1 MLPRSKRTKKT
12 NLRQTAFT
20 RFTLIVAVLVLW
32 MGGIGVRLVHL
43 QVTKHQ
49 WLKERAEG
57 QRKDVTRSKQ
67 PRGTIF
73 DRNERPLAMSL
84 RVKTLYADPTMIED
98 IKGSAK
104 AIAKVLNVKESELS
118 KQLAEGKADDKR
130 FMPLAKGLEEDSVQR
145 INKALEDASIRKA
158 DLPKFTGL
166 HWRED
171 QKRSYPNK
179 TLAAHI
185 IGFSNADGV
194 GQAGIEQSQNDIL
207 FGAVIKRIQERD
219 RLGRVYDETVSE
231 KEPPK
236 DIVLTI
242 STPIQYMT
250 EQALERAVTAS
261 SAKSG
266 IAVVIDNRTGEI
278 LAMANYPSFDPN
290 KLNEITADNLSNAAI
305 QGVYSPGSAFKL
317 VTYSS
322 ALERKLISPE
332 AEIDSGN
339 GTIEVAKHRFTDSHA
354 IGRVTYAKALAHS
367 SNVCA
372 IKTGMRVGK
381 EGFYETLKNFGFGSP
396 TGIELP
402 AETGG
407 IVRNPDRWNGDSLA
421 SMSIGYEIGVSAL
434 QMATA
439 FATIAN
445 NGVRIQPHIIKEI
458 RQSDEQTVS
467 VAQPEKTQV
476 VSAET
481 ARDMR
486 IMLRQVVVAGTA
498 RRAQLNG
505 YTSAGKTGT
514 AWKFDEKL
522 KKVNSAK
529 YVSSFIGF
537 APAENP
543 AVTIAVVMDEPKV
556 GGRDGGQVA
565 GPVFREIAQQILPEL
580 NVKPEGLVAQNETVE
595 DIPEAVASGPSA
607 ESLNND
613 VPKVPAPSAKPLTV
627 TAEKAPA
634 KIETKPGS
642 VESKP
647 LPTKKPEKTTVSGK
661 DLKSKTASTE
671 KRTAET
677 KPNSQIKNKSSTEKK
692 KGKT

>member
-1 MLPRSKRTKKT
+1 S
-12 NLRQTAFT
+12 
-20 RFTLIVAVLVLW
+20 
-32 MGGIGVRLVHL
+32 VR
-43 QVTKHQ
+43 
-49 WLKERAEG
+49 
-57 QRKDVTRSKQ
+57 
-67 PRGTIF
+67 I
-73 DRNERPLAMSL
+73 
-84 RVKTLYADPTMIED
+84 KTLYADPASIED
-98 IKGSAK
+98 TKGAAK
-104 AIAKVLNVKESELS
+104 AIAKALNVKESDLS
-118 KQLAEGKADDKR
+118 KQLVEAKKDEKR
-130 FMPLAKGLEEDSVQR
+130 FLPLAKGLDDEAFQR
-145 INKALEDASIRKA
+145 INKALEDSSVRKP

-171 QKRSYPNK
+171 QKRSYPYK

-194 GQAGIEQSQNDIL
+194 GQAGIEQSQNDSL
-207 FGAVIKRIQERD
+207 FGAVIKRMQERD

-250 EQALERAVTAS
+250 EQALEKAVKAS

-266 IAVVIDNRTGEI
+266 IAVVIDNKTGEI

-381 EGFYETLKNFGFGSP
+381 EAFYGTLKNFGFGKV

-402 AETGG
+402 AETAG
-407 IVRNPDRWNGDSLA
+407 IVRAPERWNGDSLA

-458 RQSDEQTVS
+458 RQTDEKTVA
-467 VAQPEKTQV
+467 VVQPEKTQV

-486 IMLRQVVVAGTA
+486 VMLRQVVVAGTGK
-498 RRAQLNG
+498 RAQLNG

-537 APAENP
+537 APAEDP

-580 NVKPEGLVAQNETVE
+580 NVKPEGFVAEDETVE
-595 DIPEAVASGPSA
+595 DIPEASASGPSA
-607 ESLNND
+607 DSVANRETKILAND
-613 VPKVPAPSAKPLTV
+613 VKTTAIGASKAPVIKEAKPGS
-627 TAEKAPA
+627 A
-634 KIETKPGS
+634 ETKPIL
-642 VESKP
+642 VKNAAAIKP
-647 LPTKKPEKTTVSGK
+647 RGNDPK
-661 DLKSKTASTE
+661 LKAEISE
-671 KRTAET
+671 KRPAEAR
-677 KPNSQIKNKSSTEKK
+677 PNSQIKNK
-692 KGKT
+692 